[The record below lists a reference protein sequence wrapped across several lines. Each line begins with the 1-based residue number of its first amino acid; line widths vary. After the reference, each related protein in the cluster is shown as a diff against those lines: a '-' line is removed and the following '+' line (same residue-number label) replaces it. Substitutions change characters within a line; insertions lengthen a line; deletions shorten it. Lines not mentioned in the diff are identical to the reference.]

1 MAASSSK
8 SSLSVSSLAPIGA
21 VAAMLSPW
29 GLSTL
34 KALLLEPIR
43 VNPPVWLRVL
53 FGLLVVANI
62 RSTPLLWHIR
72 VWYPA
77 IKAIVRARACFLTPK
92 SQALSHKAIQP
103 QLRLETL
110 PIGKD
115 IFEDMSSYSFLATLD
130 ECDWNSHL
138 SNSSY
143 SRSLDCARM
152 AHNVPRFIKMFSD
165 GGSVALGGSGFS
177 FHREIPML
185 ARYTIRMSVEAWDDK
200 WLYLVG
206 RFVSPAKPSSKK
218 PAAAACSA
226 STDAI
231 TEKLLPGE
239 TLYCTSTS
247 RYVCKAGRRTIP
259 PWLMIAASGYGTTS
273 SNWQKAEK
281 LRVYY
286 LEKERKA
293 YLEKTGKKSISAK
306 ADAKLRK
313 KAPLLRQYRLQAER
327 QGTEEE
333 AWMDKSYWDLEEWET
348 RRKQGLQRLLTSV
361 GVLPPL
367 EK

>member
-1 MAASSSK
+1 
-8 SSLSVSSLAPIGA
+8 
-21 VAAMLSPW
+21 
-29 GLSTL
+29 
-34 KALLLEPIR
+34 
-43 VNPPVWLRVL
+43 
-53 FGLLVVANI
+53 
-62 RSTPLLWHIR
+62 
-72 VWYPA
+72 
-77 IKAIVRARACFLTPK
+77 
-92 SQALSHKAIQP
+92 
-103 QLRLETL
+103 
-110 PIGKD
+110 
-115 IFEDMSSYSFLATLD
+115 
-130 ECDWNSHL
+130 
-138 SNSSY
+138 
-143 SRSLDCARM
+143 
-152 AHNVPRFIKMFSD
+152 
-165 GGSVALGGSGFS
+165 
-177 FHREIPML
+177 
-185 ARYTIRMSVEAWDDK
+185 MSVEAWDDK

-206 RFVSPAKPSSKK
+206 RFVSPARPSSKK